1 MDFINRSIVYVTDW
15 VEASA
20 EYTWIVQV
28 FAIVFITLMVNYFV
42 RKLFDRFDKIAAKTE
57 KHFDDLL
64 FETARKPVRL
74 FIWVAGILFA
84 AEVVKNVSNEPIF
97 DLIQPI
103 REVSFITLFAWF
115 AVSFVRKGEQLVQ
128 LDGVLENPMDATTA
142 SALGKLLRLSV
153 IITTSLVVLQTL
165 GFSVSGILAFGGI
178 GGIAVG
184 FAAKDLLANFF
195 GGLMIYLDQPFKVG
209 DWVRSPDK
217 DIEGV
222 VENIGWRLTRI
233 RTFDKRPL
241 YVPNATFSVISVENP
256 SRMFNRRIKATI
268 GVRYSDAAKV
278 EAIVADVKKML
289 LEHPE
294 IDTNQTLIVNVDQF
308 AASSIEFFIYTF
320 TKTTEWIRFHEI
332 KQDIM
337 VKIINIVEGH
347 GAEFAFPT
355 RTLHMFDE
363 SANAGELEATT
374 PANSK

>member
-1 MDFINRSIVYVTDW
+1 MELTDRLITFVTSV
-15 VEASA
+15 VELSA
-20 EYTWIVQV
+20 EYTWVAQV
-28 FAIVFITLMVNYFV
+28 FAIVFVTLMVNYFA
-42 RKLFDRFDKIAAKTE
+42 RKVFDRLDQIAAKTE
-57 KHFDDLL
+57 QHFDDLL
-64 FETARKPVRL
+64 FQTARRPVRL
-74 FIWVAGILFA
+74 FIWVAGMLFA

-97 DLIQPI
+97 DLIEPV

-115 AVSFVRKGEQLVQ
+115 AVSFVRKGEELVQ
-128 LDGVLENPMDATTA
+128 MDGVLENPMDATTA

-222 VENIGWRLTRI
+222 VEHIGWRLTRL

-241 YVPNATFSVISVENP
+241 YVPNATFASISVENP
-256 SRMFNRRIKATI
+256 SRMLNRRIKATI

-294 IDTNQTLIVNVDQF
+294 IDTNQTLMVNVDQF
-308 AASSIEFFIYTF
+308 AASAIEFFIYTF
-320 TKTTEWIRFHEI
+320 TKTTDWVSFHAI

-347 GAEFAFPT
+347 DAEFAFPT

-363 SANAGELEATT
+363 SANADQPEDAT